1 MRDLFGHEVTLD
13 EARILAKRSPPRDRA
28 TLVRMR
34 TLRGL
39 HPHNGMPLR
48 QPEGETCGSCAHHR
62 VKRYSKSYHK
72 CGLTQDSRGPATDIR
87 VRWPACEKWE
97 AKK

>member
-39 HPHNGMPLR
+39 HPHNGLPLR
-48 QPEGETCGSCAHHR
+48 QPSGETCKSCEHCWA
-62 VKRYSKSYHK
+62 KRYSGTYYK
-72 CGLTQDSRGPATDIR
+72 CELTPDSKGPATDVR